1 MRTLRLVPANTKIEF
16 VNKRMIAFVISA
28 MLVLSSA
35 GIFFGKG
42 LNLGIDFLGGIL
54 IEVRTNGPADIS
66 DLRAQLNGLGLGE
79 VSLQEFGGADDV
91 LIRIQRQDGGDSAQ
105 QKAIDVVKAALGS
118 TVVEY
123 RRTEFVG
130 PTVGAE
136 LKRAAAWAVLAAIGA
151 ILLYIWL
158 RFEWQFGIGAV
169 VALGHDVITTIGLFS
184 LLALEFNLATVAAV
198 LTIAGY
204 SINDTVVI
212 YDRVRENLRRYKKL
226 PLEEL
231 FNKSINETL
240 SRTVMTSVTT
250 LLALFALY
258 VFGGA
263 VIRGFAIALIWGVL
277 IGTYS
282 SIALAV
288 PILLYIRPDRGV
300 AGDDDE
306 NQIIEQEAT

>member
-66 DLRAQLNGLGLGE
+66 DLRAQLNGLELGE
-79 VSLQEFGGADDV
+79 ISLQEFGSADDV

-105 QKAIDVVKAALGS
+105 QKAIDVVKTTLGS
-118 TVVEY
+118 TVLEY

-136 LKRAAAWAVLAAIGA
+136 LKRAATWAVFAAIGA

-169 VALGHDVITTIGLFS
+169 IALGHDVITTIGLFS
-184 LLALEFNLATVAAV
+184 LLSLEFNLATVAAV

-226 PLEEL
+226 PLTDL
-231 FNKSINETL
+231 FNQSINETL
-240 SRTVMTSVTT
+240 ARTVMTSLTT
-250 LLALFALY
+250 MLALLALY

-282 SIALAV
+282 SIAIAV
-288 PILLYIRPDRGV
+288 PILLYIKPDRGV
-300 AGDDDE
+300 AADDDE
-306 NQIIEQEAT
+306 NPVVEHKAT

>member
-16 VNKRMIAFVISA
+16 VNKRLIAFVISA
-28 MLVLSSA
+28 VLVLSSA
-35 GIFFGKG
+35 GMFFGKG

-66 DLRAQLNGLGLGE
+66 DLRTQLGGLGLGE
-79 VSLQEFGGADDV
+79 VSLQEFGSADDV

-105 QKAIDVVKAALGS
+105 QKAIDVVKSALGS

-136 LKRAAAWAVLAAIGA
+136 LKRAATWAVLAAIGA

-158 RFEWQFGIGAV
+158 RFEWQFGVGAV

-258 VFGGA
+258 IFGGA

-282 SIALAV
+282 SIALAL
-288 PILLYIRPDRGV
+288 PILLYIRPDRGA
-300 AGDDDE
+300 AGDEDE